1 MSSIARR
8 GLALVLVAPSGAG
21 KSSIARALLAADPAI
36 APSLSATTRPP
47 RPGELEGVHYRFL
60 DEAGFDALLA
70 SGGLLEWARVFGHR
84 YGTPARPVH
93 EALAAGRD
101 MLFDIDW
108 QGARALRAA
117 LPGEV
122 VQVAILPPSLA
133 ELERRL
139 VGRSQDPPER
149 IAARMAR
156 ARDEIAHWRDAEH
169 VIVNDDFAT
178 ALTDVAAILRAAR
191 LSRARQVGLE
201 GFVDALV
208 R

>member
-178 ALTDVAAILRAAR
+178 ALADVAAILRAAR